1 MIPENFD
8 NLLAANKF
16 ASEHSAVVEENA
28 MSPSAGL
35 NIGVFRKIHERRGE
49 KVGRLASFKILQG
62 SERILVRKM
71 DQAIPTQ
78 YEV

>member
-1 MIPENFD
+1 MPAFLIDHP
-8 NLLAANKF
+8 LRRRK
-16 ASEHSAVVEENA
+16 VERCSFKIKL
-28 MSPSAGL
+28 SPSAGL

-49 KVGRLASFKILQG
+49 KVGRLASFEILQG